1 MIFKKKTV
9 KKNLYKSEPISYS
22 TEFRVN
28 NNLNNF
34 VGKLFAVK
42 INAFQG
48 VERRSYQRRFQMGG
62 VTPLQLAYLVK
73 GVYVPQLLCT
83 TPSTP
88 SVCRRITF
96 FAIQVDVYK
105 K

>member
-1 MIFKKKTV
+1 MCVF
-9 KKNLYKSEPISYS
+9 P
-22 TEFRVN
+22 

-48 VERRSYQRRFQMGG
+48 VGRRSYQRRFQMGG
-62 VTPLQLAYLVK
+62 VTPLQLAYFVN
-73 GVYVPQLLCT
+73 GVYVQLQLCT
-83 TPSTP
+83 TPSRGGVTTLSPPSP